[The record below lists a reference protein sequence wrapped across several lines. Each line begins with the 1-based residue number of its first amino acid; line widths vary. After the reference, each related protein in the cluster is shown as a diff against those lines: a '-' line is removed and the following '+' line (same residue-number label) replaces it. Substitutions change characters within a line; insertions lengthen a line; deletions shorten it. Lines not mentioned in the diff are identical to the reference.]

1 MINLNKDNKKRRLG
15 ASMKIICTII
25 VTVAL
30 LAGVIAIGFMG
41 YSSENKSLSEL
52 NNKINTAYE
61 NDYNIFIDGVE
72 VQSVPD
78 DILKNHSNYDFL
90 SDDVGGN
97 LLIKKKGYYNTRSI
111 TYVMP

>member
-25 VTVAL
+25 ATVAF
-30 LAGVIAIGFMG
+30 LAGMAAIGFMG
-41 YSSENKSLSEL
+41 YSSENKRLSEL
-52 NNKINTAYE
+52 TNTINTAYE

-78 DILKNHSNYDFL
+78 EVLKNHSNYDFL

-97 LLIKKKGYYNTRSI
+97 LLIKKKVYYNTRSI

>member
-1 MINLNKDNKKRRLG
+1 MVNLNKDNKKLG
-15 ASMKIICTII
+15 LGELMKFICTII
-25 VTVAL
+25 VTAAF
-30 LAGVIAIGFMG
+30 LAGIVAIGFMG
-41 YSSENKSLSEL
+41 YSSETKNLSEL
-52 NNKINTAYE
+52 NNKINTAYK

-78 DILKNHSNYDFL
+78 DVIKNYSNYDFL

-97 LLIKKKGYYNTRSI
+97 LLIKKKVYYGTRGV

>member
-1 MINLNKDNKKRRLG
+1 MVNLNKDNKKGRSG
-15 ASMKIICTII
+15 ASMKYVCTII
-25 VTVAL
+25 VTIAF
-30 LAGVIAIGFMG
+30 LAGIAVIGFMG

-52 NNKINTAYE
+52 TTKINTAYE

-78 DILKNHSNYDFL
+78 DVLKNHYNYDFL

-97 LLIKKKGYYNTRSI
+97 LLIKKKIYYNTRSV

>member
-1 MINLNKDNKKRRLG
+1 MVNLNKDNKKGRLG
-15 ASMKIICTII
+15 ASMKFICTII
-25 VTVAL
+25 VTVVF
-30 LAGVIAIGFMG
+30 LAGIATIGFIG
-41 YSSENKSLSEL
+41 YSSESKSLSEL
-52 NNKINTAYE
+52 TDKINTAYE

-78 DILKNHSNYDFL
+78 EILKNHSDYDFL

-97 LLIKKKGYYNTRSI
+97 LLIKEKVYYNTRSI

>member
-1 MINLNKDNKKRRLG
+1 MVNLNKDNKKGRLG

-25 VTVAL
+25 VTVAF
-30 LAGVIAIGFMG
+30 LAGIATIGFIG

-52 NNKINTAYE
+52 TNTINTAYE

-78 DILKNHSNYDFL
+78 DILKNHSKYDFL

-97 LLIKKKGYYNTRSI
+97 LLIKKKVYYN